1 MEAEAQGTP
10 GALRVLLVEDDPD
23 DATLARRALRG
34 RDFVVQHATTLAEAR
49 AALQGGGFD
58 CVLLDLNLP
67 DAWGMDT
74 IAGVAGLGTP
84 IVALTGL
91 DDSVGVDTLRA
102 GASDFLAKDHLRA
115 RDLVRVV
122 RHAVERQRLEDVR
135 RRLAEAE
142 RDAAVG
148 RLAAG
153 LAHEVNN
160 PAAFMIAN
168 LDIFRQYV
176 EGMSRFVH
184 AARAVTEQAGPEHVA
199 AFDRLLAEHQVAA
212 GLEDTRQVIDE
223 HAQGVRRIT
232 GLVRTLGTFGGNGG
246 AGTAPVDLAEV
257 LRDAAAMAMV
267 EIRGRATLEEAIDPL
282 PPVHG
287 DRTALARTFLDLL
300 LNAAEAM
307 PEDVATGQTIRIA
320 AHRQEDRVR
329 VTVQDNGRGI
339 PPADLRRV
347 FHPFFTTKVG
357 VRAAGLG
364 LTHAAEIARRHGG
377 HIDVES
383 EVGSGSTFTVDLPV
397 ARGQAGGRVLLFEP
411 DLEWLRTWGRG
422 LQGAHDVA
430 LAAHLDEALALLD
443 GPHAF
448 DVVVC
453 RGPGGAGASLR
464 GALRWRRPDLLERV
478 VVCVEDDAAFDAE
491 LGGAPVPDPATV
503 AELRMVI
510 AQRLRDAAIDR

>member
-1 MEAEAQGTP
+1 MEAAAHCTP
-10 GALRVLLVEDDPD
+10 GALRVLQVEDDPD
-23 DATLARRALRG
+23 DAMLAQRALRG
-34 RDFVVQHATTLAEAR
+34 RDFAIQRSTTLAEAR
-49 AALQGGGFD
+49 EALQAGAFD

-67 DAWGMDT
+67 DAWGMDS
-74 IAGVAGLGTP
+74 IAGVAGLGVP

-91 DDSVGVDTLRA
+91 DESVGVEALRA
-102 GASDFLAKDHLRA
+102 GATDFLAKDHLRP

-122 RHAVERQRLEDVR
+122 RHAVERQRLDDVR

-168 LDIFRQYV
+168 LDIFKEYV
-176 EGMSRFVH
+176 AGMSRFVEG
-184 AARAVTEQAGPEHVA
+184 ARALAERAGPEHLA
-199 AFDRLLAEHQVAA
+199 AFEALEAEYQVAA

-223 HAQGVRRIT
+223 HGQGVRRIT
-232 GLVRTLGTFGGNGG
+232 ALVRTLGTFGGNGG
-246 AGTAPVDLAEV
+246 GGTAPVDLAEV

-267 EIRGRATLEEAIDPL
+267 EIKGRAVLEEAIEPL

-307 PEDVATGQTIRIA
+307 PDDDPEHTIRLA
-320 AHRQEDRVR
+320 AHRQDDRVR

-339 PPADLRRV
+339 PAADLRRV

-383 EVGSGSTFTVDLPV
+383 ELGVGSSFTVDLPV

-422 LQGAHDVA
+422 LQDAHDVA
-430 LAAHLDEALALLD
+430 LAADLDEALALLE
-443 GPHAF
+443 GPHPF

-464 GALRWRRPDLLERV
+464 DALRWHRPDLLERV
-478 VVCVEDDAAFDAE
+478 LVCLDDEAPFDAD
-491 LGGAPVPDPATV
+491 LGGAAVPDPVTI
-503 AELRMVI
+503 EGLRLAI
-510 AQRLRDAAIDR
+510 AGRLGDAARRT

>member
-1 MEAEAQGTP
+1 MDAVAQCTP

-34 RDFVVQHATTLAEAR
+34 RDFAVHHATTLADAR
-49 AALQGGGFD
+49 DALQTGGFD

-91 DDSVGVDTLRA
+91 DESVGVDALRA
-102 GASDFLAKDHLRA
+102 GAADFLAKDHLRP

-168 LDIFRQYV
+168 LDVFRLYV
-176 EGMSRFVH
+176 GGMSRFV
-184 AARAVTEQAGPEHVA
+184 AEARALVEDAGAEHAA
-199 AFDRLLAEHQVAA
+199 AFDALLNTHRVAA
-212 GLEDTRQVIDE
+212 SLEDTRQVIEE

-232 GLVRTLGTFGGNGG
+232 ALVRTLGTFGGNGG
-246 AGTAPVDLAEV
+246 SGSAPFDLAEV

-267 EIRGRATLEEAIDPL
+267 EIRGRATLEEAIGPL

-307 PEDVATGQTIRIA
+307 PPGEDAAHTIRLA
-320 AHRQEDRVR
+320 AHRQDDRVR

-357 VRAAGLG
+357 ARAAGLG

-383 EVGSGSTFTVDLPV
+383 ELGEGSTFTVDLPV

-422 LQGAHDVA
+422 LQQAHDVA
-430 LAAHLDEALALLD
+430 LAADLDEALALID

-448 DVVVC
+448 DVVAC
-453 RGPGGAGASLR
+453 RGPGGVGASLR
-464 GALRWRRPDLLERV
+464 GALRWRRPDMLERV
-478 VVCVEDDAAFDAE
+478 LVCVQGDAAFDAD
-491 LGGAPVPDPATV
+491 LGGAVVEPATIESLQM
-503 AELRMVI
+503 AI
-510 AQRLRDAAIDR
+510 AARLRDPAIRS

>member
-1 MEAEAQGTP
+1 
-10 GALRVLLVEDDPD
+10 
-23 DATLARRALRG
+23 
-34 RDFVVQHATTLAEAR
+34 
-49 AALQGGGFD
+49 
-58 CVLLDLNLP
+58 
-67 DAWGMDT
+67 
-74 IAGVAGLGTP
+74 
-84 IVALTGL
+84 
-91 DDSVGVDTLRA
+91 
-102 GASDFLAKDHLRA
+102 
-115 RDLVRVV
+115 DLVRVV

-168 LDIFRQYV
+168 LDIFKQYV
-176 EGMSRFVH
+176 AGMSRFV
-184 AARAVTEQAGPEHVA
+184 AGARALAERAGPEHGA
-199 AFDRLLAEHQVAA
+199 AFEALVAEHQVAA

-232 GLVRTLGTFGGNGG
+232 ALVRTLGTFGGNGASG
-246 AGTAPVDLAEV
+246 LEPVDLAEV

-267 EIRGRATLEEAIDPL
+267 EIKGRAALEEAIEAL

-300 LNAAEAM
+300 LNAAEAV
-307 PEDVATGQTIRIA
+307 PADVEGEHTIRLA
-320 AHRQEDRVR
+320 ACRQDDRVR

-357 VRAAGLG
+357 ARAAGLG

-383 EVGSGSTFTVDLPV
+383 ELGVGSSFTVDLPV
-397 ARGQAGGRVLLFEP
+397 ARGQGGGRVLLFEP

-422 LQGAHDVA
+422 LQDAHDVA
-430 LAAHLDEALALLD
+430 LAADLDEALALLE
-443 GPHAF
+443 GPLAF

-453 RGPGGAGASLR
+453 RGPGGPGASLR
-464 GALRWRRPDLLERV
+464 GALRWHRPDLLERV
-478 VVCVEDDAAFDAE
+478 LVCVDDEARFDAD
-491 LGGAPVPDPATV
+491 LGGAAVPEPGTIEMLRV
-503 AELRMVI
+503 AI
-510 AQRLRDAAIDR
+510 AGRLGDAARPT